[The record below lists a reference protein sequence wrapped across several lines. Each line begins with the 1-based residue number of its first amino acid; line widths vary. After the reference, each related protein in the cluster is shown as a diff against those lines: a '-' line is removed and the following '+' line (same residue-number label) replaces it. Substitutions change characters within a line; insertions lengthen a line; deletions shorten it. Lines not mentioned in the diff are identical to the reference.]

1 MSNLERSV
9 TTLNARNHLNPSR
22 PDGGQPQPGDVVES
36 ILFLA
41 WAARMIGAILPVGGS
56 VMVNRWDLLE
66 HQDFV
71 ARRSAGMGFEPR
83 PSVFR
88 SCGDIIRFNAYD
100 FQRSEPRR
108 IHALI

>member
-22 PDGGQPQPGDVVES
+22 PDDGQPQPGES
-36 ILFLA
+36 ILFLDRL
-41 WAARMIGAILPVGGS
+41 ARMIGVILPVGGS

-71 ARRSAGMGFEPR
+71 ARRSARIVFEPR

-88 SCGDIIRFNAYD
+88 TCGDIIGFDAYD
-100 FQRSEPRR
+100 F
-108 IHALI
+108 